1 VKTTVAP
8 EPAGLD
14 DFVVTDRDFRQFAA
28 LVRRQTGIA
37 LNETK
42 RPLVCARLRKRLRH
56 YGYVRLKQ
64 YYDHLT
70 ERDPT
75 GEELVRMVNALTT
88 NKTDFFREPHHFA
101 LFRADVLGRGAG
113 ANGARRL
120 RIWSAGCSSGEEA
133 YSIAFT
139 LLDGVPH
146 IGAWDVRIL
155 ASDIDTDMLA
165 HATRGVYLAER
176 VAGVPPALRGRYFMP
191 GRGASEGLVRV
202 RPEVRRLV
210 TFRRIN
216 LRDEPW
222 PIRVAFDAIFCRNVL
237 IYFDRALQQEV
248 VGRLVEHL
256 TLGGH
261 LFLGHSESLLG
272 MTTGLRPV
280 GKTVYQKVAGGQKV
294 RGGPS
299 R

>member
-1 VKTTVAP
+1 MKTPVAP

-14 DFVVTDRDFRQFAA
+14 DVVVTDREFRQFTAF
-28 LVRRQTGIA
+28 VRRQTGIA

-56 YGYVRLKQ
+56 YGYVRLQQ

-70 ERDPT
+70 ERDPA

-101 LFRADVLGRGAG
+101 RLRTSVRGRGAA
-113 ANGARRL
+113 ANGGRRL

-139 LLDGVPH
+139 VLDELPDV
-146 IGAWDVRIL
+146 AEWDVRIL
-155 ASDIDTDMLA
+155 ASDIDTDVLA
-165 HATRGVYLAER
+165 QAEHGVYLAER
-176 VAGVPPALRGRYFMP
+176 LAGVPAQLRERYFLRGRGP
-191 GRGASEGLVRV
+191 SEGLVRV

-216 LRDEPW
+216 LRDESW
-222 PIRVAFDAIFCRNVL
+222 PIRTAFDAIFCRNVL
-237 IYFDRALQQEV
+237 IYFDGQTRRELA
-248 VGRLVEHL
+248 GRFVDL
-256 TLGGH
+256 LGQPGF
-261 LFLGHSESLLG
+261 LFLGHSESL
-272 MTTGLRPV
+272 
-280 GKTVYQKVAGGQKV
+280 VAGNLNVESFGPTAYRKV
-294 RGGPS
+294 EAPR
-299 R
+299 

>member
-101 LFRADVLGRGAG
+101 LIRADVLGPVVR

-139 LLDGVPH
+139 VLDGVPD
-146 IGAWDVRIL
+146 IAAWDVRIL

-165 HATRGVYLAER
+165 HATRGVYLEER
-176 VAGVPPALRGRYFMP
+176 VAGVPPALRARYFMP

-280 GKTVYQKVAGGQKV
+280 GKTVYQKVAGQKV
-294 RGGPS
+294 PRGPS

>member
-1 VKTTVAP
+1 MAPTTTPDPFAVA
-8 EPAGLD
+8 D
-14 DFVVTDRDFRQFAA
+14 VNVTGREFREFAA
-28 LVRRQTGIA
+28 FVHRQTGIA
-37 LNETK
+37 LNEAK

-56 YGYVRLKQ
+56 YGYTRLQQ

-70 ERDPT
+70 ERDPA

-101 LFRADVLGRGAG
+101 RLRTSVRGRGAA
-113 ANGARRL
+113 ANGGRRL

-139 LLDGVPH
+139 ILDELPDV
-146 IGAWDVRIL
+146 AEWDVRIL
-155 ASDIDTDMLA
+155 ASDIDTDVLA
-165 HATRGVYLAER
+165 QAEHGVYLAER
-176 VAGVPPALRGRYFMP
+176 LAGVPAQLRERYFLRGRGP
-191 GRGASEGLVRV
+191 SEGLVRV

-216 LRDEPW
+216 LRDEAW
-222 PIRVAFDAIFCRNVL
+222 PIRAAFDAIFCRNVL
-237 IYFDRALQQEV
+237 IYFDHALQRRV
-248 VGRLVEHL
+248 VRRLAEHL
-256 TLGGH
+256 KPGGH

-272 MTTGLRPV
+272 MGPGLRSL
-280 GKTVYQKVAGGQKV
+280 GKTVYAKV
-294 RGGPS
+294 RGGEH

>member
-1 VKTTVAP
+1 VKTPVAP

-14 DFVVTDRDFRQFAA
+14 DVVVTDREFRRFTAF
-28 LVRRQTGIA
+28 VRRQTGIA

-56 YGYVRLKQ
+56 YGYVRLQQ

-70 ERDPT
+70 ERDPA

-101 LFRADVLGRGAG
+101 RLRTSVRGRGAA
-113 ANGARRL
+113 ANGGRRL

-139 LLDGVPH
+139 VLDELPDV
-146 IGAWDVRIL
+146 AEWDVRIL
-155 ASDIDTDMLA
+155 ASDIDTDVLA
-165 HATRGVYLAER
+165 QAEHGVYLAER
-176 VAGVPPALRGRYFMP
+176 LAGVPAQLRERYFLRGRGP
-191 GRGASEGLVRV
+191 SEGLVRV

-216 LRDEPW
+216 LRDESW
-222 PIRVAFDAIFCRNVL
+222 PIRTAFDAIFCRNVL
-237 IYFDRALQQEV
+237 IYFDRALQHEV
-248 VGRLVEHL
+248 VERLVGFL
-256 TLGGH
+256 ALGGD

-272 MTTGLRPV
+272 MSTGLRPA
-280 GKTVYQKVAGGQKV
+280 GKTVYQKV
-294 RGGPS
+294 RGGSP

>member
-14 DFVVTDRDFRQFAA
+14 DVVITDREFRQFAA
-28 LVRRQTGIA
+28 FVRRQTGIA

-42 RPLVCARLRKRLRH
+42 RSLVCARLRKRLRH

-75 GEELVRMVNALTT
+75 GDELVRMVNALTT

-101 LFRADVLGRGAG
+101 RLRAGLLGRTATV
-113 ANGARRL
+113 NGPRRL

-139 LLDGVPH
+139 VLDGLPEV
-146 IGAWDVRIL
+146 AEWDVRIL

-165 HATRGVYLAER
+165 QAERGVYLAER
-176 VAGVPPALRGRYFMP
+176 IAGVPAQLRERYFVRGR
-191 GRGASEGLVRV
+191 GSSEGLVRV

-210 TFRRIN
+210 TFRRIK
-216 LRDEPW
+216 LQDERW

-248 VGRLVEHL
+248 VGRLVGLL
-256 TLGGH
+256 TLGGD

-272 MTTGLRPV
+272 MSTGLRTV
-280 GKTVYQKVAGGQKV
+280 GRTVYQKVG
-294 RGGPS
+294 GGPP